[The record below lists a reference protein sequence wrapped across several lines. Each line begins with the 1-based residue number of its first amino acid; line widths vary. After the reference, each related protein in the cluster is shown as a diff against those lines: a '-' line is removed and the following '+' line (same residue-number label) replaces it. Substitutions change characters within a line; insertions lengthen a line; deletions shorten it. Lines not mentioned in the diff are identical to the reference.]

1 MHNYYTLKHCHMHA
15 TGTTIDMRCTNHHTY
30 NPKWE
35 LNSMYTIPV
44 QITSH
49 PDRHLFNFPG
59 KH

>member
-1 MHNYYTLKHCHMHA
+1 
-15 TGTTIDMRCTNHHTY
+15 
-30 NPKWE
+30 
-35 LNSMYTIPV
+35 MYTIPV